1 MNEEKQPYKKLLT
14 YRYAYIVFHLNNEF
28 TSRYLSD
35 YKDKRT
41 KEQMDQAA
49 RSGKQNIAEGATQG
63 TSLKGYIKLVGIA
76 RGSLEELLED
86 YKDFAIKNKIPIW
99 DWKDERYR
107 RFRRERFFLPNPKTS
122 PLPPISPLPQNKELA
137 VNLMIDLITRTG
149 YLLDQQRRSLEE
161 KHMKE
166 GGFTE
171 KLYRK
176 RMDYRSKHSSP
187 TL

>member
-1 MNEEKQPYKKLLT
+1 MPAPYKKLLT
-14 YRYAYIVFHLNNEF
+14 YRYAYLVFHLNSQF
-28 TSRYLSD
+28 TLRYLGG

-49 RSGKQNIAEGATQG
+49 RSGKQNIAEGASQG
-63 TSLKGYIKLVGIA
+63 TSLKGYIKLVGVA

-86 YKDFAIKNKIPIW
+86 YKDFAIKSNFSVW
-99 DWKDERYR
+99 DRGDR
-107 RFRRERFFLPNPKTS
+107 RFRGWRYFVSSDPNS
-122 PLPPISPLPQNKELA
+122 PLPPIPPLPQDKELA
-137 VNLMIDLITRTG
+137 TNLMIDLITRTC

-171 KLYRK
+171 KLYWKRK
-176 RMDYRSKHSSP
+176 EYRGY
-187 TL
+187 